1 MKRIFIF
8 TTALL
13 VLAAGSF
20 WGYKQWKIRSVT
32 HIAVKGGRPLSIRL
46 PIEGAHFMQND
57 PKWGA
62 EKIGGSQ
69 ESIRA
74 VGCAMCS
81 VATAAQALGEKT
93 DPSVFNRELI
103 AAGGYTPQGWLVW
116 SAVAKVFQNRVSITV
131 VNDLSH
137 EAIDRALEAGQYPI
151 AKFILP
157 VGIPHWVVIVGKEG
171 TDYLIHDPLV
181 VKPEPI
187 PFSERASSIYSVRI
201 VKRG

>member
-1 MKRIFIF
+1 
-8 TTALL
+8 
-13 VLAAGSF
+13 
-20 WGYKQWKIRSVT
+20 
-32 HIAVKGGRPLSIRL
+32 
-46 PIEGAHFMQND
+46 MQND

-62 EKIGGSQ
+62 EKIGGSA
-69 ESIRA
+69 ESLRA

-116 SAVAKVFQNRVSITV
+116 SAVAKVFQDRVSITV
-131 VNDLSH
+131 VDELSH
-137 EAIDRALEAGQYPI
+137 EAIDCALEAGQYPI

-157 VGIPHWVVIVGKEG
+157 IGIAHWVVVVGKEG

-181 VKPEPI
+181 NKQEPI
-187 PFSERASSIYSVRI
+187 LFSSRGSSIYAIRI
-201 VKRG
+201 VKRR